1 MYFLNLF
8 TPESDLHVTSPNNI
22 HTLPYKKVMRIL
34 KLINH
39 SQADSSYL
47 DLTKNSRDEFKR
59 KCVAPG
65 EEN

>member
-39 SQADSSYL
+39 SQAQVIL
-47 DLTKNSRDEFKR
+47 I
-59 KCVAPG
+59 
-65 EEN
+65 